1 MLYYAELEAQL
12 ATAMQR
18 DRHRLQ
24 NQLRAI
30 RQAEQEG
37 RPFDRNLTR
46 LHEQLEQSQAEAKR
60 RQSLVPKIE
69 YDAALPVVDQRE
81 KIADT
86 IREHQVVV
94 ICGETGSG
102 KSTQLPKICLE
113 IGRGV
118 TGLIGHTQPR
128 RIAAR
133 SIAAR
138 VAEELNSSVGK
149 LVGYKIRFA
158 DQTTPE
164 TLIKVMTDGVLLA
177 ESQTDRYFDQ
187 YDTLIIDEA
196 HERSLNIDFLL
207 GYLHRLLPKRPD
219 FRLIITSATLDA
231 QRFSEHFGHAG
242 PNGKLI
248 PAPIVEVSGR
258 TYPVETLYRPLSV
271 LEDDLELDPV
281 QGVLRGVD
289 ELARQGAGDMLV
301 FLPTERDI
309 LEVSHKLRGRSLA
322 GGTAEVLPLYA
333 RLSTAE
339 QNKVFKPHSGRR
351 IVLATNVAESSLTVP
366 GIRYVIDTGTA
377 RVSRYSARSKLQ
389 RLPVESISQASA
401 DQRKGRCGRVGP
413 GVCIRLYS
421 EEDYERRERY
431 TPPEIQ
437 RTNLASV
444 VLQTL
449 ALDLGLIEDFPFLDP
464 PRAESIRDGYK
475 TLFELGAIDDS
486 RHLTPIGR
494 QLAKLPADPRI
505 GRILLAADREGC
517 LADVL
522 IIAAA
527 LETQDPRERPAD
539 RAAAADEAHRKFQV
553 GDSDFL
559 SYIKLWDFYDR
570 LKTDLSRSQLRKACV
585 QNFLSELRMREWHDV
600 HRQLLDM
607 VTQFGL
613 RPGKR
618 RWLTSE
624 GDSPKDRDAYDA
636 IHRALLTGLLSNI
649 ALRSET
655 AEYNG
660 AGGNKLFLWPGSGV
674 FATRPKWIVA
684 ADLVETTKN
693 YARTIARIDPDWIE
707 PLAGHLVNYHYTN
720 PQWDVRTGAT
730 MASERVS
737 LYGLTI
743 IPRRRVRYGPIDPL
757 ASREIM
763 IRSGLVEGEFNTRA
777 PFFRHNQQLREEL
790 EHLASKARRRD
801 LLVEDQMV
809 FDFYASRLPAEVYD
823 VPRLEKWLL
832 EQEKSQP
839 RALHMQHEDL
849 LGQDLTAPEQSDFP
863 EQLELDRLQVPLE
876 YHFEPGAEHDGLT
889 ATVPR
894 EAIFQLS
901 AERLGWLIPGLL
913 GEKVEHL
920 IRSLPKQVR
929 RNLIPAPEVAKRVA
943 KQLHFAKSSFLL
955 EVARALSKEAGEPI
969 APEQFDLERLPNHLV
984 LNVRVVDEQGKT
996 LAEGRDLEK
1005 LREQIGE
1012 KSAAAP
1018 VTLDKSP
1025 WHRDGVKS
1033 WEWDVLPESVDIAR
1047 GGLSFVRFPAIVDS
1061 PETDKQ
1067 ESVALRLFE
1076 TLPEAERE
1084 TWAGIRR
1091 LIVLDR
1097 PRRYREQIEHLP
1109 KLSQLQVYAGKL
1121 VQHRTLI
1128 QQLID
1133 LLAQRTIDLALP
1145 AWKKQTSNRLPRTK
1159 DEFLKLLKLAT
1170 DHLLPA
1176 VQELSRFALPMFEA
1190 YHQARLA
1197 LEQSRPETW
1206 QPAVDDMR
1214 EQFAELL
1221 PPNFL
1226 ATTPWTWLQ
1235 HYPRFLKGI
1244 SLRLQKMAS
1253 SGLPRDRQ
1261 ALAQVTPRV
1270 KAWHERREIHRKHHV
1285 LDAELETYR
1294 WLIEEFRVSLFA
1306 QELGTSQAVSGPR
1319 LDKQWEKVRLM

>member
-18 DRHRLQ
+18 DRHRLR

-30 RQAEQEG
+30 CQAEQQG
-37 RPFDRNLTR
+37 RPFDRNLAK
-46 LHEQLEQSQAEAKR
+46 LQDELEKSLAEAAR
-60 RQSLVPKIE
+60 RKSLVPKIE
-69 YDAALPVVDQRE
+69 YDESLPVVEQRE
-81 KIADT
+81 VIAEA
-86 IREHQVVV
+86 IRNHPVVV

-138 VAEELNSSVGK
+138 VAEELNSTVGK

-177 ESQTDRYFDQ
+177 ESQTDRYFEQ

-207 GYLHRLLPKRPD
+207 GYLHRLIVKRPE

-231 QRFSEHFGHAG
+231 QRFAEHFGHAG
-242 PNGKLI
+242 ENGKLI

-258 TYPVETLYRPLSV
+258 TYPVETLYRPLSL
-271 LEDDLELDPV
+271 LEDEIELDPV
-281 QGVLRGVD
+281 QGVLRGID
-289 ELARQGAGDMLV
+289 ELSRLGQGDILV

-309 LEVSHKLRGRSLA
+309 LEVSHKLRGRML
-322 GGTAEVLPLYA
+322 GGNAEVLPLYA

-339 QNKVFKPHSGRR
+339 QNKVFRSHTGRR

-366 GIRYVIDTGTA
+366 GIHYVVDTGTA

-389 RLPVESISQASA
+389 RLPIEAISQASA
-401 DQRKGRCGRVGP
+401 DQRKGRCGRIGP

-421 EEDYERRERY
+421 EEDYARRERY

-437 RTNLASV
+437 RTNLAAV

-449 ALDLGLIEDFPFLDP
+449 ALDLGTIEDFPFLDP

-486 RHLTPIGR
+486 RQLTPVGR

-539 RAAAADEAHRKFQV
+539 RAAAADEAHRKFQS
-553 GDSDFL
+553 GESDFL
-559 SYIKLWDFYDR
+559 SFIKLWDFYAR
-570 LKTDLSRSQLRKACV
+570 LKADLSRNQLRRACS

-613 RPGKR
+613 RAGRR
-618 RWLTSE
+618 RWQTSE
-624 GDSPKDRDAYDA
+624 DDAPKDKDAYDS
-636 IHRALLTGLLSNI
+636 IHRSLLAGLLANI

-674 FATRPKWIVA
+674 FQTKPKWIVA

-693 YARTIARIDPDWIE
+693 YARTVARIDPDWIE
-707 PLAGHLVNYHYTN
+707 PLASHLVNYHYTN
-720 PQWDVRTGAT
+720 PQWDKRSGAT
-730 MASERVS
+730 MANERVS

-743 IPRRRVRYGPIDPL
+743 IARRRVRYGPIDPL
-757 ASREIM
+757 ASRELM
-763 IRSGLVEGEFNTRA
+763 IRSGLVEGEFETRA

-790 EHLASKARRRD
+790 DHLAAKARRRD

-809 FDFYASRLPAEVYD
+809 YDFYAGRIPADVYD
-823 VPRLEKWLL
+823 APRLEKWRRSL
-832 EQEKSQP
+832 EEKQP
-839 RALHMQHEDL
+839 RILHMEPADL
-849 LGQDLTAPEQSDFP
+849 LGQELNPPEPEEFP
-863 EQLELDRLQVPLE
+863 EQLQLDRLQLPLD
-876 YHFEPGAEHDGLT
+876 YHFEPGAENDGLT

-913 GEKVEHL
+913 AEKVEHL
-920 IRSLPKQVR
+920 IRSLPKQQR
-929 RNLIPAPEVAKRVA
+929 RNLIPAPDVAKRTA
-943 KQLHFAKSSFLL
+943 KKLHFAKSSFLL
-955 EVARALSKEAGEPI
+955 EVARALSLEAGEPI
-969 APEQFDLERLPNHLV
+969 SPDAFDLTRLPQHLV
-984 LNVRVVDEQGKT
+984 LKVRVVDEQGKV
-996 LAEGRDLEK
+996 LAEGRDIEQ
-1005 LREQIGE
+1005 LREQVGA
-1012 KSAAAP
+1012 KPATATSAP
-1018 VTLDKSP
+1018 DKSP

-1033 WEWDVLPESVDIAR
+1033 WEWDILPEAVDISR
-1047 GGLSFVRFPAIVDS
+1047 GGLTFTRFPAIVD
-1061 PETDKQ
+1061 TQ
-1067 ESVALRLFE
+1067 ENVALRLTE
-1076 TLPEAERE
+1076 TLPEAEQL

-1097 PRRYREQIEHLP
+1097 PRRYREQVENLP
-1109 KLSQLQVYAGKL
+1109 KLSQMQVLAAKL
-1121 VQHRTLI
+1121 CQDRTLI
-1128 QQLID
+1128 QQLVD
-1133 LLAQRTIDLALP
+1133 LLAQRSIDLALP
-1145 AWKKQTSNRLPRTK
+1145 SWKKQAANSLPRSK
-1159 DEFLKLLKLAT
+1159 DEFNKLLKLAT
-1170 DHLLPA
+1170 DQLLPA
-1176 VQELSRFALPMFEA
+1176 VQEVSRFALPLFEA

-1197 LEQSRPETW
+1197 LEQARPETW
-1206 QPAVDDMR
+1206 QPALDDMR
-1214 EQFAELL
+1214 AQFGELII
-1221 PPNFL
+1221 PNFL
-1226 ATTPWTWLQ
+1226 AETPWTWLQ
-1235 HYPRFLKGI
+1235 HFPRYLKGI
-1244 SLRLQKMAS
+1244 SLRLQKIVS
-1253 SGLPRDRQ
+1253 TGLPRDRQ

-1270 KAWHERREIHRKHHV
+1270 KAWHERREVHRKHHV
-1285 LDAELETYR
+1285 LDAELDTFR
-1294 WLIEEFRVSLFA
+1294 WQLEEFRISLFA
-1306 QELGTSQAVSGPR
+1306 QELGTSQAISAPR

>member
-30 RQAEQEG
+30 RQAEQQG
-37 RPFDRNLTR
+37 RPFDRNLDR

-60 RQSLVPKIE
+60 RQTLVPKIE

-289 ELARQGAGDMLV
+289 ELARLGAGDMLV

-309 LEVSHKLRGRSLA
+309 LEVSHKLRGRSIA

-486 RHLTPIGR
+486 RQLTPVGR

-613 RPGKR
+613 RTGKR

-674 FATRPKWIVA
+674 FATRPKWIAA

-823 VPRLEKWLL
+823 VPRLEKWLR

-839 RALHMQHEDL
+839 RVLHMQHEDL
-849 LGQDLTAPEQSDFP
+849 LGQDLTAPEQADFP

-969 APEQFDLERLPNHLV
+969 APEQFDLERLPNHLI

-1018 VTLDKSP
+1018 VTLEKSP
-1025 WHRDGVKS
+1025 WHRDGMKS

-1061 PETDKQ
+1061 PESDKQ

-1206 QPAVDDMR
+1206 QPAIDDLR

-1235 HYPRFLKGI
+1235 HYPRYLKGI
-1244 SLRLQKMAS
+1244 SLRLQKIAS

-1285 LDAELETYR
+1285 LDPELETYR